1 MHPAMHG
8 DSVARM
14 PPELLESLAALM
26 DDEDPETR
34 ALATLPGDV
43 LVFSTVDDYL
53 FEPLRG
59 VMHQFTDSLAEVADY
74 IDRHLR

>member
-1 MHPAMHG
+1 MHG

-14 PPELLESLAALM
+14 PPGLLESLAALM

-34 ALATLPGDV
+34 ELATLLGDV
-43 LVFSTVDDYL
+43 LVFSKVDDYL

-59 VMHQFTDSLAEVADY
+59 VMHHFTASLAEVADS